1 MTNLLNVA
9 SEISEL
15 KQRLDQAQL
24 NYRDQTFKSRREL
37 TILKRLISR
46 LIEVCI
52 GLDSELDR
60 KLLEL
65 KAELEQPK
73 EITQLIPRLAVI
85 ERLVILQAE
94 KNKKSSHQLQQQ
106 FQHSGEALTRFGGL
120 PAPLKRDVLEL
131 MQQSTQDRHGLRLH
145 VSQLLA
151 LYQRALTL
159 KATTKQNSE
168 LSVGYCQQLQQ
179 LSAELMQ
186 LTTEVDV
193 SGETFQQLQTIQ
205 HQLLQDIEPDKL
217 IEMALTV
224 LQMELKHSQK
234 QRKQSQHFINQLHGD
249 LAAAHKN
256 TQHSHEQFH
265 YLHQQR
271 QTVNVELSDITA
283 TLTNNLQ
290 QQNLE
295 TLRPVFEQLAQE
307 LKILTER
314 NQALEK
320 REQTIIEQLNYS
332 GNKLQLVLD
341 QTETYHQQLE
351 DEEQRLYLDP
361 LTQLHN
367 QAALRHR
374 LEQEF
379 QRWIRYQ
386 NTTVVAIID
395 LNRFKKINELYGY
408 GAGDKALKIIAK
420 SLRSHLQS
428 TDFIARS
435 HGDEFVIILPDTTKD
450 QAHKILEQIQNNT
463 QNLPF
468 RFRQQGVTIT
478 TTACASVISAQY
490 SPDELLQQL
499 KLTVIQYSSDAST
512 ALTWL

>member
-1 MTNLLNVA
+1 
-9 SEISEL
+9 
-15 KQRLDQAQL
+15 
-24 NYRDQTFKSRREL
+24 
-37 TILKRLISR
+37 
-46 LIEVCI
+46 
-52 GLDSELDR
+52 
-60 KLLEL
+60 
-65 KAELEQPK
+65 
-73 EITQLIPRLAVI
+73 
-85 ERLVILQAE
+85 
-94 KNKKSSHQLQQQ
+94 
-106 FQHSGEALTRFGGL
+106 
-120 PAPLKRDVLEL
+120 

-168 LSVGYCQQLQQ
+168 LSVSYCQQLQQ

-186 LTTEVDV
+186 LTTEVNV

-205 HQLLQDIEPDKL
+205 HQLLQDVEPDKL

-224 LQMELKHSQK
+224 LQMELKHNKQ

-249 LAAAHKN
+249 LAAAQKN

-271 QTVNVELSDITA
+271 QTVNVELSDITT

-341 QTETYHQQLE
+341 S
-351 DEEQRLYLDP
+351 
-361 LTQLHN
+361 
-367 QAALRHR
+367 
-374 LEQEF
+374 
-379 QRWIRYQ
+379 
-386 NTTVVAIID
+386 
-395 LNRFKKINELYGY
+395 NR
-408 GAGDKALKIIAK
+408 
-420 SLRSHLQS
+420 
-428 TDFIARS
+428 
-435 HGDEFVIILPDTTKD
+435 
-450 QAHKILEQIQNNT
+450 
-463 QNLPF
+463 NLSP
-468 RFRQQGVTIT
+468 
-478 TTACASVISAQY
+478 TA
-490 SPDELLQQL
+490 
-499 KLTVIQYSSDAST
+499 
-512 ALTWL
+512 